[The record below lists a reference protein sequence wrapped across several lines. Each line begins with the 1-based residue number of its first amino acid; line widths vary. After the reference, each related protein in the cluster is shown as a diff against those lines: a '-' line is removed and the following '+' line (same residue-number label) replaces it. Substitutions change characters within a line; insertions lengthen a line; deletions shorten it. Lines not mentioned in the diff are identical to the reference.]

1 MSEKFDDII
10 AGLVSKIA
18 GLVSKAERASAS
30 LREYTDHALALR
42 FDREVA
48 IVEFGDWYYFRL
60 MGGDWERAPDFY
72 GRRGIEI
79 DWVEIVRKFC
89 RLHRPE
95 TLAIV
100 GKIIAL
106 LINNLQVNL
115 GEETNGDKARPSRE
129 ELEKQLA
136 YWGIKVNIFH
146 GDEGRKPLKLI
157 TGNRVDG

>member
-1 MSEKFDDII
+1 MGMSEKFDDII

-30 LREYTDHALALR
+30 LREYSDHALALR

-79 DWVEIVRKFC
+79 VWVEIVRKFC
-89 RLHRPE
+89 RRVVDEVEL
-95 TLAIV
+95 
-100 GKIIAL
+100 
-106 LINNLQVNL
+106 
-115 GEETNGDKARPSRE
+115 DARLTDDQRKSLVR
-129 ELEKQLA
+129 QLA
-136 YWGIKVNIFH
+136 RLRGSV
-146 GDEGRKPLKLI
+146 R
-157 TGNRVDG
+157 